1 LVSIGVNWCQLV
13 AIRLMFA
20 QSMKAHISSM
30 DPSGLL
36 AREERCTM
44 RLLCGMGAIDS
55 FKESIS
61 LNRIFDSFK
70 ESISA
75 NRIIMDALA
84 PVFDDLPAEYVY
96 CSERT
101 KTYSTLEVGK
111 ILFREESVIRKQ
123 CSEAWNTHD
132 GPGPL
137 KPYSSRWVVETPSA
151 EGGRRCGWR
160 LEKRD

>member
-1 LVSIGVNWCQLV
+1 
-13 AIRLMFA
+13 
-20 QSMKAHISSM
+20 MKAYISSM
-30 DPSGLL
+30 GPSGLL
-36 AREERCTM
+36 AREKRRTM
-44 RLLCGMGAIDS
+44 RLLYGMRAIDS

-61 LNRIFDSFK
+61 V
-70 ESISA
+70 

-84 PVFDDLPAEYVY
+84 PAFADLPAEYVY

-111 ILFREESVIRKQ
+111 ILYREESVIRKQ

-137 KPYSSRWVVETPSA
+137 KRYSSWWVVETPSA